1 MKRKLISFLKHLNN
15 YIGLLKKSNLRKKA
29 VIQNINKLLS
39 GQICF
44 DIGASYYAHPNWN
57 LFLDNKTTNWI
68 SLDPIEKNLY
78 YLKELNVKS
87 NISKEITALSKEGG
101 TKTLYITNVDSGSSL
116 LKPEVHENNK
126 HRVELDYF
134 FPVIEKTIET
144 KTINSIFENHFKKNH
159 PILLKLDIQGIEFDI
174 IKSLDEEY
182 LENVICI
189 ETEQAILSK
198 PLMKNSS
205 QLNTVYEFF
214 AERDYELA
222 YVKVMNCKKT
232 NINNKI
238 KTSYIVGETDLL
250 FLLNPDQVINKGISY
265 CFAMLG
271 VYASYNLYEEVYSFS
286 KKLLK
291 LKISSTERNY
301 LNDII
306 KSLT

>member
-1 MKRKLISFLKHLNN
+1 MKRKLISFLKDLYN
-15 YIGLLKKSNLRKKA
+15 YIALLKKSNRKKKV
-29 VIQNINKLLS
+29 VIQNINKLLR
-39 GQICF
+39 GQTCF
-44 DIGASYYAHPNWN
+44 DIGASYYAHPNWK
-57 LFLDNKTTNWI
+57 LFLDNEATNWI
-68 SLDPIEKNLY
+68 SLDPIEKNLD

-87 NISKEITALSKEGG
+87 NVSKEITALSKEGG

-126 HRVELDYF
+126 HRVEMDYF

-144 KTINSIFENHFKKNH
+144 KTINSIFEKHFKKSY
-159 PILLKLDIQGIEFDI
+159 PVLLKLDIQGIEFDI
-174 IKSLDEEY
+174 IKSLEEEY

-189 ETEQAILSK
+189 ETEQTTLSK

-205 QLNTVYEFF
+205 QLNIVYEFF
-214 AERDYELA
+214 AEKNFELA
-222 YVKVMNCKKT
+222 HIKVMNCEKK

-250 FLLNPDQVINKGISY
+250 FLLNPDQVINKGLPY

-291 LKISSTERNY
+291 LEISSIERKY
-301 LNDII
+301 LNDMI